1 MTETFGQPLG
11 PGQVPEKVMEPKPTN
26 SSEEDLWSSLGTKD
40 SLAAALT
47 KQGLYDEAETLLRE
61 VLKTQET
68 LGQSKADQDM
78 LRTMNNL
85 SGVLNQQGRFTEAE
99 ALH

>member
-47 KQGLYDEAETLLRE
+47 KQGLYDEAETLPKRGFGDTRDTRPE
-61 VLKTQET
+61 
-68 LGQSKADQDM
+68 QS
-78 LRTMNNL
+78 
-85 SGVLNQQGRFTEAE
+85 GPGYAE
-99 ALH
+99 DHE